1 MGILEEKIKW
11 NVNIILRMSKS
22 IMIILKIAPTFDNL
36 RQFFVFSREVF
47 DSFTQMGRQ
56 RVQCFESFVMIIHKD
71 G

>member
-47 DSFTQMGRQ
+47 DSFNQVGRQ
-56 RVQCFESFVMIIHKD
+56 
-71 G
+71 